1 MAACDPKQTWNQN
14 RSADPVVSFLMLRWN
29 SSLSSNLP
37 AISLSRARRAMS
49 SALPQELRFMMEVI
63 STEAVPSSFMRPSRT

>member
-1 MAACDPKQTWNQN
+1 
-14 RSADPVVSFLMLRWN
+14 
-29 SSLSSNLP
+29 
-37 AISLSRARRAMS
+37 MS